1 MDNIFSIKRGSL
13 VVFEGLDK
21 AGKSTQV
28 DRFKAL
34 AWEHPAPQFAHM
46 PSGLTSL
53 TGAVYEL
60 LENVKPESQ
69 LARQLLHLA
78 CHAENV
84 PEIIRQRQDSAVILD
99 RFWWSTVAYGWHGG
113 RIGESGLEWSAF
125 MNLVD
130 AIWGQLAPDLVFL
143 FINAYDDDSNNNDQV
158 EQGYRALA
166 KEFEERTV
174 LVPRLAKE
182 QTTRFIVDE
191 LTRRGIAA

>member
-1 MDNIFSIKRGSL
+1 MYNSFSIKHGSL

-28 DRFKAL
+28 DRFKEL
-34 AWEHPAPQFAHM
+34 AWEYPAPQSAHM
-46 PSGLTSL
+46 PSGLTTL

-84 PEIIRQRQDSAVILD
+84 PEIVRRRQDGAVILD

-130 AIWGQLAPDLVFL
+130 SIWGQLVPDLVFL
-143 FINAYDDDSNNNDQV
+143 FINAYDEDVNNNDQV
-158 EQGYRALA
+158 EQGYHALA
-166 KEFEERTV
+166 KEFADRTV
-174 LVPRLAKE
+174 LVPRLSKE
-182 QTTRFIVDE
+182 ETTGFIVDE
-191 LTRRGIAA
+191 LTRREIGA